1 VEFFCKQYWVQPLS
15 AAVRRNIQTQIA
27 LGTALV
33 TETTPSTLLEYKK
46 FVDTVNAASPNFV
59 GAKNPRGYMK
69 LWIIRMVTIFLMR
82 RRGIARLRVGK
93 ALVRDA
99 LNIFP
104 DEKNNLLPLLSDDAA
119 NKSCNSNVAS
129 SLKDALAKACY
140 KEPVEFL
147 STAL

>member
-1 VEFFCKQYWVQPLS
+1 
-15 AAVRRNIQTQIA
+15 
-27 LGTALV
+27 
-33 TETTPSTLLEYKK
+33 
-46 FVDTVNAASPNFV
+46 
-59 GAKNPRGYMK
+59 
-69 LWIIRMVTIFLMR
+69 MR

-99 LNIFP
+99 LDIFP

-147 STAL
+147 STALWPTTSL